1 MREGALFRILTGGE
15 SHGPSLSAILEGLP
29 ANLPIDLDEVDR
41 QLKRRQGGYGR
52 GARQQI
58 ESDHVEVLSG
68 IRYGRAMGGPIT
80 LLVRNRDF
88 ANWTDRMSVRP
99 LE

>member
-1 MREGALFRILTGGE
+1 MTTFRFLTGGE
-15 SHGPSLSAILEGLP
+15 SHGPSLSAIIEGLP
-29 ANLPIDLDEVDR
+29 ANLLLDIDAINN

-58 ESDHVEVLSG
+58 ETDQAEILSG
-68 IRYGRAMGGPIT
+68 VRFGRTMGGPIT

-88 ANWTDRMSVRP
+88 ENWQDVILSF
-99 LE
+99 